1 MALSESEVRTF
12 EFRYIDFVM
21 DFIKPLISE
30 GYPVVIDRD
39 VDDNYIVHVGPKDKH
54 IKVSVYDEEL

>member
-21 DFIKPLISE
+21 DFI
-30 GYPVVIDRD
+30 VI
-39 VDDNYIVHVGPKDKH
+39 NLFSSSDKQ
-54 IKVSVYDEEL
+54 I